1 MFGSGTRPLDL
12 ANKTT
17 SIISNEKINDNMKIA
32 GSLEEYGLLIKGFNK
47 TIKNEAKEQKRGF
60 LSMLLGILGASLS
73 GNLLTGKGTIRVDEE
88 TVGAG
93 KEFCCHLILSKILKY
108 KSITKTKL
116 NLLVFIQDV
125 IYLK

>member
-1 MFGSGTRPLDL
+1 MWPILKTGLPLVGNALKPLAKSVLIPFGLTAGASVHKKMFGSGTRPLDL

-60 LSMLLGILGASLS
+60 LSMLLCTLGAS
-73 GNLLTGKGTIRVDEE
+73 
-88 TVGAG
+88 
-93 KEFCCHLILSKILKY
+93 Y
-108 KSITKTKL
+108 
-116 NLLVFIQDV
+116 
-125 IYLK
+125 

>member
-93 KEFCCHLILSKILKY
+93 KEFCCHLIL
-108 KSITKTKL
+108 
-116 NLLVFIQDV
+116 
-125 IYLK
+125 